1 MLTLVPRHRWM
12 DGWMDVDFSYRIRLN
27 KAIPNRMK
35 RKWKSKIRKQNNH
48 KSNIEVA
55 KKGPK
60 KS

>member
-1 MLTLVPRHRWM
+1 M

-60 KS
+60 KTK